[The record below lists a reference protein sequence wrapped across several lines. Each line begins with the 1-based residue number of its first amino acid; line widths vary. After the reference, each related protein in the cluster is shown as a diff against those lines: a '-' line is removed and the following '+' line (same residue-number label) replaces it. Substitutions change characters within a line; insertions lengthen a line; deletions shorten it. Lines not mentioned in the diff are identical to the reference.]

1 MEKVIELLE
10 QKGFVKRTKLTI
22 EIITKISNVL
32 RNKEVSEKMQL
43 DSVESILKGV
53 ESKLKREFER
63 DEEIGNAMKDY
74 MFKSIAK
81 EVINIINK
89 EEKKND

>member
-1 MEKVIELLE
+1 MEKVIELLK

-22 EIITKISNVL
+22 EIATKISNEL
-32 RNKEVSEKMQL
+32 RNKEVSKEMQL
-43 DSVESILKGV
+43 DGVERILK
-53 ESKLKREFER
+53 KEFER
-63 DEEIGNAMKDY
+63 DEEIGSAMIDY

-81 EVINIINK
+81 EVMNIINK